1 MKKSLTLPRLALFNS
16 LKVRLMLSGL
26 VLIVVLLPLI
36 GAAVNNAFKH
46 QIAQSINN
54 QLKAYVYSV
63 LAVAEVKDNKVVMP
77 NYLLENQFN
86 IVGSGLY
93 ALITSNS
100 PSGVNEVWSSESF
113 LGLTLPQLPI
123 PAMGEGKLTQIIFDD
138 DISSEPNNHVVY
150 NFTVS
155 FETDKK
161 PLQITVHIIKD
172 DADFQRQIS
181 EFSNTLWTWL
191 AVLMVVLALIQAIW
205 LLWTLKPLNRFTQEL
220 TLVEQGEQ
228 TRIEQ
233 NYPIELNAVAKQL
246 NVLLKTEQQ
255 QRQRYKNAL
264 ADLAHSLKTP
274 LAVLQSQKDLSAD
287 SKEQASN
294 INNIISYQLNKA
306 KTSGN
311 KPWHLGVK
319 VDDVASKLIRTL
331 SKIYQQQHL
340 DIDYQAQANI
350 LFKGE
355 EADLSEMLGNLL
367 DNACK
372 AAKAQVCLSVV
383 QTDNQLHFIIE
394 DDGKGLSPEQ
404 QHGIFERGIRA
415 DTYQQGHGIG
425 LAIVRD
431 IVESYQGQ
439 LSVGASDTYGGAKFT
454 ITFND

>member
-1 MKKSLTLPRLALFNS
+1 
-16 LKVRLMLSGL
+16 MLSGL

-36 GAAVNNAFKH
+36 GVAVNNAFKH

-63 LAVAEVKDNKVVMP
+63 LAVAEVKDDKVVMP

-86 IVGSGLY
+86 IIGSGLY

-100 PSGVNEVWSSESF
+100 ASGVNEVWSSESF
-113 LGLTLPQLPI
+113 LGFTLPQLPI
-123 PAMGEGKLTQIIFDD
+123 PAMGEGKLTQILFDD
-138 DISSEPNNHVVY
+138 DISHEPNNHVVY
-150 NFTVS
+150 SFTVS
-155 FETDKK
+155 FETDEK
-161 PLQITVHIIKD
+161 PMQITVHIIKD

-340 DIDYQAQANI
+340 DIDYQAQANM

-372 AAKAQVCLSVV
+372 AAKAQVCLSVM

-394 DDGKGLSPEQ
+394 DDGKGLSSEQ
-404 QHGIFERGIRA
+404 QQGIFERGIRA